1 MCAQQKIAIVGRR
14 IDSPLGVGSPMRI
27 TLKDSPHFRKLPSW
41 TSFSSI
47 PWAGAPICEFPW
59 VILRGRCQAAQR
71 GFPPWSVLLSTAAT
85 RPTDR
90 LQRATH
96 NRIKMISL
104 PLSLTREPHH
114 RSGNGPRPCQ
124 RPSNGLLDGLWWI
137 RPQWQPQQG
146 RWPKS
151 RIFSHIST
159 LPTRPRAGDSYIMG
173 LGWQRPLFVARLGG
187 QRSMKYMVGL
197 DSAERM
203 LRSLLQRRG
212 GMGEQLARTKG

>member
-14 IDSPLGVGSPMRI
+14 IDSPLGVGSPLRI
-27 TLKDSPHFRKLPSW
+27 TLKDSPHFRKPPFLDFFFFHPSW
-41 TSFSSI
+41 ARGLG
-47 PWAGAPICEFPW
+47 PNLW
-59 VILRGRCQAAQR
+59 VSPSNPQRLVPGRSAWVA
-71 GFPPWSVLLSTAAT
+71 PWSVLLSTAAT

-212 GMGEQLARTKG
+212 